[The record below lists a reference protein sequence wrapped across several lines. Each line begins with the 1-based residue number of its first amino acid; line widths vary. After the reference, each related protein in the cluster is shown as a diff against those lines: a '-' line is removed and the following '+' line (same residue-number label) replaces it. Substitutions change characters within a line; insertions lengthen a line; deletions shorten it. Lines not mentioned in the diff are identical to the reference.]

1 MESLKPKLVD
11 SLGEDI
17 LDLDMRI
24 GLNSGPVT
32 AGVLRGDR
40 ARFQLF
46 GDTVNTASR
55 MESNGMK
62 GRIHIS
68 ETTANKLVAQGKGQW
83 IKEREDT
90 IVAKGKGEMRTYWV
104 EVRSLKGSVTGR
116 SSDLNTVLEQDLD
129 CKSLASS
136 PMKTI
141 QPQAT
146 FSSSGT
152 TLEMDSTDAIL
163 APKLD
168 LNVAEKNTIHDSS
181 FTRELIEC

>member
-11 SLGEDI
+11 SLGEDV
-17 LDLDMRI
+17 LDLDIRV

-55 MESNGMK
+55 MESNGLK

-68 ETTANKLVAQGKGQW
+68 ESTAKELIAQGKGQW
-83 IKEREDT
+83 IKEREDV

-116 SSDLNTVLEQDLD
+116 SSDLSSVLEQDLD
-129 CKSLASS
+129 LKSFSSS
-136 PMKTI
+136 PTKTI
-141 QPQAT
+141 RTQTT

-152 TLEMDSTDAIL
+152 NFEKHSTDELL
-163 APKLD
+163 APKFD
-168 LNVAEKNTIHDSS
+168 DNVTEKPSVNTSS